1 MTRIVRDQALR
12 RARALI
18 AQQTGWTRG
27 VLSRAVGGRPVM
39 WHAEDACCWCAVG
52 ALHRAAYD
60 LVGDFGGSFLVADEI
75 VGGALA
81 ASFPPNLAWI
91 NDTRGHAAVLAL
103 FDCALRAPQ
112 RKGAAVIRSRKAER
126 SPCKK

>member
-1 MTRIVRDQALR
+1 MTLIVRDQALR

-60 LVGDFGGSFLVADEI
+60 LVGDKERAAEIAD
-75 VGGALA
+75 GALA